1 MADAIPEDGH
11 PQRRLILAV
20 MCLSLILVVAGVSS
34 LNLALP
40 SIRDALQ
47 PSNTELLWIVDAYAL
62 VFAGLLLPSGAL
74 GDRFGRRRA
83 LLIGLGLF
91 IVGALL
97 ATRAGGP
104 LPLIGSRAV
113 MGIGAALI
121 MPATLSIITVVF
133 SRAERGKAIAIWA
146 GFAGAG
152 GALGII
158 AGGLLLQAFWW
169 GSVFFINVPLALLAL
184 LAVWRIVPE
193 SKEREKRPLDPVGS
207 LLSVAGLGILLYS
220 IIQGPESGWASGIV
234 VGGFIAAAV
243 LLSLFVWWELRSDH
257 PMLDPRYFR
266 NRRFS
271 LGSLTISAAFLVMF
285 GFFFILTLFFQFAQ
299 GHSPLAAAVRALPF
313 AGTMILVAPR
323 SAGWAH
329 RHGQRAMVTLGL
341 LCASAGLVVFGF
353 VTVATPYIAIA
364 GAIMIMAAGLAML
377 MPPSTEAIVSS
388 LPQDQAGVGSA
399 VNDTTREVGGALGIA
414 LLGSLLSSGFRSGM
428 ADALAGLPA
437 QAAEIARDSIG
448 AALAV
453 AGQIGGEPGA
463 ALAEAARLAY
473 VDGMRVAYWAGATI
487 LAATAAVI
495 WRAYPRT
502 AETPSVALPIEQP
515 AIPEPLPEVGQG

>member
-1 MADAIPEDGH
+1 MTDPIPQEGH
-11 PQRRLILAV
+11 PKRWLILAV
-20 MCLSLILVVAGVSS
+20 MCLSLVLVVAGVSS

-47 PSNTELLWIVDAYAL
+47 PSNTELLWIVAAYGL
-62 VFAGLLLPSGAL
+62 VFAGLLLPSGAI

-83 LLIGLGLF
+83 LLTGLTLF
-91 IVGALL
+91 TVGALL

-104 LPLIGSRAV
+104 LALIASRSV

-133 SRAERGKAIAIWA
+133 SRGDRGKAIATWA

-152 GALGII
+152 GALGVI
-158 AGGLLLQAFWW
+158 AGGLLLQVFWW

-184 LAVWRIVPE
+184 VAVFRIVPE
-193 SKEREKRPLDPVGS
+193 SKESKVKPLDPVGS
-207 LLSVAGLGILLYS
+207 LLSMAGLGVLLYA
-220 IIQGPESGWASGIV
+220 IIQGPESGWGSTV
-234 VGGFIAAAV
+234 VLGGFAFAAV
-243 LLSLFVWWELRSDH
+243 ALSLFLWWELRTPH
-257 PMLDPRYFR
+257 PMLNPRYFR

-285 GFFFILTLFFQFAQ
+285 GFFFALTLFFQFAQ

-329 RHGQRAMVTLGL
+329 RHGQRKMVTLGL
-341 LCASAGLVVFGF
+341 LTAATGLVAFGF
-353 VTVATPYIAIA
+353 ITVSTHYGLIALP
-364 GAIMIMAAGLAML
+364 IMAMASGLAML

-414 LLGSLLSSGFRSGM
+414 LLGSLLSSGYRSGLGE
-428 ADALAGLPA
+428 ALQGLPA
-437 QAAEIARDSIG
+437 QAADLARDSVG

-453 AGQIGGEPGA
+453 ARQIGGDAGA
-463 ALAEAARLAY
+463 QLAQAARNAY
-473 VDGMRVAYWAGATI
+473 VDGLRLAVWAGALI
-487 LAATAAVI
+487 LALTAAVI
-495 WRAYPRT
+495 WWRYPEGSEAEERLRT
-502 AETPSVALPIEQP
+502 GLAVD
-515 AIPEPLPEVGQG
+515 PEPEPAAQ